1 MDTEQIEQRMRVRRA
16 AIDAKLDLLARQT
29 ATARRFGVGAIAVV
43 IGTVATALIWTRWRR
58 RRRAVRVRALGTTRV
73 VRVGSFR

>member
-43 IGTVATALIWTRWRR
+43 IGTVATALIWTQWR
-58 RRRAVRVRALGTTRV
+58 RRRAVRVRALGTPRV
-73 VRVGSFR
+73 VRVGSFG